1 MKSKK
6 KLIQNLGS
14 TVEGFI
20 LGRKY
25 KPLTLEKIA
34 EKLAIP
40 NEYLCYLTIIL
51 ENLLKKNKLV
61 IRNKKYFKVN
71 NDNNNF
77 QCTLRLNQRGFGFAE
92 IIDPPPDFKEDIFI
106 PKSKINNAIDGDI
119 VEVKASEKVTSKGP
133 EGEVVNILKRG
144 RSHLAGTVCHV
155 DNVNYQV
162 IVPVLGPDKII
173 NITAKT
179 KLEIGDRIVMNVN
192 SWSSEESKIQATF
205 SHKIGSIFKA
215 KYDLIAAVEEFEIRN
230 SFTKK
235 VMDEAL
241 KLGSS
246 VKKADL
252 KDRVDLTD
260 LTTITIDPKTA
271 RDFDDALSLTK
282 TSKGEYK
289 LGVHIADVSNYIKP
303 DSSLDK
309 EAYSRANSIYFPEK
323 CIPMLPFELS
333 NGLCS
338 LRPNVIRLCISVLM
352 ILDKSGKLK
361 SYEIVKSF
369 IKSKKRFTYEEAF
382 SILENKRK
390 SSFAPLLKLMAD
402 LCELL
407 KEQRFTRGS
416 IDFSLPDCFIEIAED
431 GEPLSI
437 QTVEYD
443 ISHQLVEEFMLKANE
458 VVAKHL
464 SDSNKQ
470 AIYRVHEK
478 PKEDSL
484 NEFLNITTQYGFR
497 PLKNP
502 TNKQLQELF
511 AKVKLSPYYK
521 DISIAFIKSMKL
533 ANYSA
538 SNIGHFGLSLD
549 YYCHFTSPIRRYSD
563 LIIHRLLFSK
573 DTKIEK
579 IDVIANHCS
588 NQERKAMK
596 AENSVKYLKKLRL
609 LAKKHQNDP
618 DFIFK
623 ATITKIKPFA
633 LYFDIPEYFMEDS
646 VPLNEL
652 KQDYFVFHPKQNT
665 LIGKYTNFKFR
676 LSDTIYLQL
685 DKVDLVSQ
693 RLKWKILRKPPKKK

>member
-1 MKSKK
+1 MKNKK
-6 KLIQNLGS
+6 KLIQNLS
-14 TVEGFI
+14 SNVEGFI
-20 LGRKY
+20 LGKKY
-25 KPLTLEKIA
+25 KPLTFEKIA

-40 NEYLCYLTIIL
+40 NEYLCYLTSIL
-51 ENLLKKNKLV
+51 EDLLKKNKLV
-61 IRNKKYFKVN
+61 IQNKKYVKVK

-92 IIDPPPDFKEDIFI
+92 IIDPPSDFKEDIFI

-119 VEVKASEKVTSKGP
+119 VEVKVSKKVTSKGP
-133 EGEVVNILKRG
+133 EGEIVNILKRG
-144 RSHLAGTVCHV
+144 RSHLAGTVCHT
-155 DNVNYQV
+155 DKVNYQV
-162 IVPVLGPDKII
+162 IVPVLGSDKVV
-173 NITAKT
+173 NITTNAKL
-179 KLEIGDRIVMNVN
+179 KIGDRIVMNVN
-192 SWSSEESKIQATF
+192 SWSREESKIQATF
-205 SHKIGSIFKA
+205 SHKIGSIFEA
-215 KYDLIAAVEEFEIRN
+215 KYDLISAVEEFEIRN

-235 VMDEAL
+235 TMSEAL
-241 KLGSS
+241 KLGSI

-252 KDRVDLTD
+252 KDRIDLTN
-260 LTTITIDPKTA
+260 LKTITIDPKTA
-271 RDFDDALSLTK
+271 KDFDDALSLTK
-282 TSKGEYK
+282 TPKGEYK

-303 DSSLDK
+303 NSSLDK

-352 ILDKSGKLK
+352 LLDKNGKLK
-361 SYEIVKSF
+361 SYEIVRSF

-390 SSFAPLLKLMAD
+390 SSFAAQLKLMAD

-407 KEQRFTRGS
+407 KKQRFNRGS

-458 VVAKHL
+458 VIAKHL
-464 SDSNKQ
+464 SDSSKQ
-470 AIYRVHEK
+470 AIYRIHEK

-484 NEFLNITTQYGFR
+484 NEFLNITAQYGFR

-511 AKVKLSPYYK
+511 AKVKQSPYYK

-533 ANYSA
+533 ASYSA
-538 SNIGHFGLSLD
+538 TNIGHFGLSLD

-573 DTKIEK
+573 DAQIEK
-579 IDVIANHCS
+579 IDIIANHCS

-609 LAKKHQNDP
+609 LAKQHQNDP

-646 VPLNEL
+646 MPLNDL
-652 KQDYFVFHPKQNT
+652 KQDYFIYNPKQNT

-676 LSDTIYLQL
+676 LSDTIYLKL
-685 DKVDLVSQ
+685 DSVDLVSQ
-693 RLKWKILRKPPKKK
+693 RLKWKILKKSPKKK